1 MTLTIL
7 STFNKRTPEMS
18 RARLTHTVKCEGCG
32 RVYDIDAASYKKH
45 QQQNCKGCPTR
56 RKELHRL
63 SVSLT
68 ESQRALAF
76 TPGWLS
82 AAIAKFKQDRCKVK
96 VIDDY
101 DQPLKQTTI
110 TFLSPE
116 EISWLRQQQK
126 KSTITSTIRQIIN
139 YYVQFTTGNSSN

>member
-1 MTLTIL
+1 MPLTIL

-18 RARLTHTVKCEGCG
+18 RARLTHTVKCGGCG

-56 RKELHRL
+56 RKKTNKL

-82 AAIAKFKQDRCKVK
+82 AAIAQFKQDGCKVK
-96 VIDDY
+96 PIDDY

-110 TFLSPE
+110 TFLSSE

-126 KSTITSTIRQIIN
+126 KSTITSVVRQIIN
-139 YYVQFTTGNSSN
+139 HYVQFTPSNSSD